1 VRASR
6 PWLLAPLVAGLI
18 VASPAQ
24 ATVTIT
30 DPPRAL
36 AAMPDTATTS
46 YPDKRGEIVTIPYI
60 STSRSLTVSADADA
74 GPVRF
79 ALYAAGQPEPT
90 AEATDPDAPFAATF
104 TDLPAGEFSLVAEQ
118 LDPATGK
125 PLASDEADQV
135 GLGDVILAVG
145 DSITEGYFGSGSP
158 DLYTDPTTVPAG
170 QASSDSRNFPQ
181 ATYYAIG
188 DSNSLAG
195 FDVGLSSLLAQDVG
209 RPVFVLNWAVAGI
222 RSDTYAPIMDEANF
236 QTAVAALDPD
246 RAVMM
251 FGTNDA
257 GANRTPQDVVSSE
270 QVLVDR
276 LATLGLAPSQI
287 WLSPPPYITLASYQA
302 NVTAYQQPVRDLA
315 TADGLHAGPDFYA
328 LFSGQPERLY
338 DGVHPDAQGF
348 SDMARMWS
356 DALAGLPITTYPPTP
371 APPGSTP
378 PEPPPAPQP
387 APPPPSPGPPPA
399 PLPGPPAPQ
408 APAPSTPPSV
418 LQASLAG
425 GHLRLVLRCL
435 SSCRSERIVAL
446 LGRRS
451 LMTRTLVT
459 GPMPRSVHGAQQR
472 TLTGTIGPPA
482 RRALCRAG
490 RTRLRILSAR
500 DHRALGRPAVD
511 GRRACPR

>member
-1 VRASR
+1 
-6 PWLLAPLVAGLI
+6 
-18 VASPAQ
+18 
-24 ATVTIT
+24 
-30 DPPRAL
+30 
-36 AAMPDTATTS
+36 
-46 YPDKRGEIVTIPYI
+46 
-60 STSRSLTVSADADA
+60 
-74 GPVRF
+74 
-79 ALYAAGQPEPT
+79 
-90 AEATDPDAPFAATF
+90 
-104 TDLPAGEFSLVAEQ
+104 
-118 LDPATGK
+118 
-125 PLASDEADQV
+125 V
-135 GLGDVILAVG
+135 GLGDVVLAIG
-145 DSITEGYFGSGSP
+145 DSITEGYFGSGSA

-170 QASSDSRNFPQ
+170 QASSDNRNFPQ

-195 FDVGLSSLLAQDVG
+195 FDVDLSSLLTTDVG

-222 RSDTYAPIMDEANF
+222 RSDTYAPIMDSADF
-236 QTAVAALDPD
+236 QAAMAALDPD

-257 GANRTPQDVVSSE
+257 GANRSPQDVVSSE
-270 QVLVDR
+270 QLIVDR
-276 LATLGLAPSQI
+276 LGTLGLAPAQI
-287 WLSPPPYITLASYQA
+287 WLSPPPYLTLASYQA
-302 NVTAYQQPVRDLA
+302 DVTAYQQPIRDLA
-315 TADGLHAGPDFYA
+315 STDGLHAGPDFYA

-348 SDMARMWS
+348 SQMARMWS
-356 DALAGLPITTYPPTP
+356 DALAGLPITTSPPTP
-371 APPGSTP
+371 SPPGSTP
-378 PEPPPAPQP
+378 PEPTPPPAPVP
-387 APPPPSPGPPPA
+387 PPPPPSPGPPPL

-408 APAPSTPPSV
+408 APAPSAPPSI
-418 LQASLAG
+418 LQASFAG

-446 LGRRS
+446 LGHRS

-472 TLTGTIGPPA
+472 TLTGAIALPA

-500 DHRALGRPAVD
+500 DHRSLGRPAID